1 MLRKNEGEA
10 AICDKDSGMKGMV
23 EPGKGPAERRA
34 RVGEAKRSR
43 RAKQLAGGGAFVALL
58 AGAWF
63 YPFLGYF
70 IPVCMV
76 AGIGLAVFKGRKW
89 CNWMC
94 PRGSFADAMLSKVSP
109 GKTIPRVLR
118 STPVRVLMIAV
129 LMGVLGFQITR
140 VWPDAQAIGRVF
152 VVLLSITTGVG
163 ILLALIWHQRVWC
176 YVCPIGTMSNWV
188 GKERQPLSL
197 VKESCTE
204 CSLCAK
210 TCPMQLAPFDLK
222 ANNVMA
228 NKGDCL
234 KCGLCVET
242 CPKQALSF

>member
-1 MLRKNEGEA
+1 MLRRNDCEA
-10 AICDKDSGMKGMV
+10 AICDTGSATEGVAGSKKGSGERKG
-23 EPGKGPAERRA
+23 RLN
-34 RVGEAKRSR
+34 EAKRSR

-58 AGAWF
+58 AGAWV
-63 YPFLGYF
+63 YPWLGYF

-76 AGIGLAVFKGRKW
+76 AGIGLAVFKGRTW

-94 PRGSFADAMLSKVSP
+94 PRGSFADAMLSGVSP
-109 GKTIPRVLR
+109 GKTIPLALR
-118 STPVRVLMIAV
+118 STPVRAFMIAV
-129 LMGVLGFQITR
+129 LMGVLGSQIAM
-140 VWPDAQAIGRVF
+140 VWPDARAIGRVF

-176 YVCPIGTMSNWV
+176 YICPIGTMSNWV
-188 GKERQPLSL
+188 GKNRQPLHMA
-197 VKESCTE
+197 EDRCTE

-210 TCPMQLAPFDLK
+210 ACPMQLSPSDLK
-222 ANNVMA
+222 ANDAMA
-228 NKGDCL
+228 CKGDCL